1 MSAFPL
7 IAPPPSQDAGCWCAR
22 LHAVVAVGDDELGD
36 VPSKPDL
43 HVVHVVHLHRAARFR
58 VAVVQ
63 LRDIALREQRVIVQA
78 ELALQKKGEMAQLP
92 AVWRAPAS
100 PRL

>member
-1 MSAFPL
+1 M
-7 IAPPPSQDAGCWCAR
+7 QDAGAHACMPLSPSVMMSLVMSPRSQIFTSYTWCTCT
-22 LHAVVAVGDDELGD
+22 
-36 VPSKPDL
+36 VPPGFASPLYK
-43 HVVHVVHLHRAARFR
+43 
-58 VAVVQ
+58 
-63 LRDIALREQRVIVQA
+63 LRDVALREQRVIVQA